1 MNEIIDV
8 MVKRRSIR
16 HYLAKQI
23 SNDDLNCI
31 LTAGLYAANGGNL
44 QHPRWT
50 QKFCPTW
57 LKLFVKS

>member
-23 SNDDLNCI
+23 SNDDLDFTL
-31 LTAGLYAANGGNL
+31 LTAEIYSIRALL
-44 QHPRWT
+44 PCRT